1 MAREIRRLGLLL
13 AVLAVGVA
21 LLEVAVRVL
30 GLPAVAASPWSAD
43 AREQEARNGPAL
55 QNLVHPFVGWS
66 RRPGALAPWLF
77 WTGAIPIAPD
87 GDIGTWANQ
96 NSRANAFGYFSSIE
110 DYAALE
116 PDRFVVGVFG
126 GSVADQL
133 AGLAG
138 DALAARL
145 ERRVGERIAPV
156 AVINLAAGGYK
167 QPQQAISLLEMI
179 LLGVPFDL
187 VVNLDGFNEVVLG
200 VGDALLG
207 HHPMLP
213 SRRHWSLTVELA
225 EALPSEER
233 LELAGRV
240 VGSRRRARAIA
251 RAVEGSALLR
261 HSALARVVAS
271 RAAGWW
277 WARAER
283 LEEGLQRLAAAPGA
297 NPLATLPAACLERRD
312 GCVDLVADVWER
324 SSLLMQRLAQE
335 SRAHYLHVLQPNFHA
350 AEGKPLSP
358 EERASMRRA
367 TPEQMLV
374 PRGYPEL
381 RRRGERLR
389 ASGVAFHDLTD
400 VFQAER
406 TTLYVDACCH
416 FNLRGNRILAE
427 RIADLAADLVAA
439 STEAGT
445 HDGGP

>member
-1 MAREIRRLGLLL
+1 MRRLGLFL
-13 AVLAVGVA
+13 AVLAVGLA
-21 LLEVAVRVL
+21 LLEGAVRVL
-30 GLPAVAASPWSAD
+30 GLPVAPGPWSAD
-43 AREQEARNGPAL
+43 EREREARSGPAL

-87 GDIGTWANQ
+87 GDLGTWASQ
-96 NSRANAFGYFSSIE
+96 NGRANAFGYFSSIE

-116 PDRFVVGVFG
+116 RDRFAVGVFG

-133 AGLAG
+133 AALAG

-145 ERRVGERIAPV
+145 EQRLGERIGPV
-156 AVINLAAGGYK
+156 AVVNLAAGGYK
-167 QPQQAISLLEMI
+167 QPQQAISLLQMI

-207 HHPMLP
+207 HHPILP
-213 SRRHWSLTVELA
+213 SSRHWSLTVELA

-240 VGSRRRARAIA
+240 VGSRRRARSIV
-251 RAVEGSALLR
+251 RVVEGTPLLK
-261 HSALARVVAS
+261 HSALARLVAS

-312 GCVDLVADVWER
+312 GCFDLVADVWER
-324 SSLLMQRLAQE
+324 SSLLMQGMAQG
-335 SRAHYLHVLQPNFHA
+335 SRGHYLHVLQPNFHA
-350 AEGKPLSP
+350 SGGKPLSP
-358 EERASMRRA
+358 EERASIRKA
-367 TPEQMLV
+367 TPEETFV
-374 PRGYPEL
+374 PRGYQEL
-381 RRRGERLR
+381 RRRGEHLR
-389 ASGVAFHDLTD
+389 ASGVAFHDLSD
-400 VFQAER
+400 IFQAER
-406 TTLYVDACCH
+406 ATLYVDACCH

-427 RIADLAADLVAA
+427 RIADLAADLIAGSA
-439 STEAGT
+439 EAGT
-445 HDGGP
+445 HDAGP